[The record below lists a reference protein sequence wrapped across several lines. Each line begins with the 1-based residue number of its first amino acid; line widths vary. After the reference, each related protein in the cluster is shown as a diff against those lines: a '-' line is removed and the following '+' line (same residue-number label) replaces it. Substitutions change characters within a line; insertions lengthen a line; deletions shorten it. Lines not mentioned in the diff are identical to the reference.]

1 MRKCSNPMTPWFP
14 MTLMM
19 NSMAHWARNVT
30 GQAAC
35 QTKPSQSAE
44 CRTGSARTSKE
55 KQPDRVK
62 DLVETAVGAGTFNRL
77 AEALTAADLVATLKG
92 EGPFTVFAPADEAFA
107 QLPAEQLDA
116 ALKDAALLRTIL
128 TGHVVPGRY
137 RASDLKGIDSLRTV
151 GGTPLKVDLS
161 EGVRIGTAKV
171 VQADVEASNGIIHV
185 IDSVLLPAAQ

>member
-1 MRKCSNPMTPWFP
+1 
-14 MTLMM
+14 
-19 NSMAHWARNVT
+19 
-30 GQAAC
+30 
-35 QTKPSQSAE
+35 
-44 CRTGSARTSKE
+44 
-55 KQPDRVK
+55 VK